1 MQVDGDNTTSTNAKL
16 IVTGSGNVGVGT
28 ANPGTTLDVN
38 GALTNRETEVTV
50 SGNAVTIPANTSMVR
65 ITGTATNSISV
76 TVPAAPKP
84 GQRLIVFNNTVGGF
98 GSVLNSISV
107 PNGKA
112 LEFVYSGGGWQSI
125 NTINAPAILPYASSS
140 PVTLTT
146 IAGGLAGAIVAAFF
160 GDKIRAFFHKKRTP
174 KEETKKHPIITKLWN
189 KYGIAGLGILG
200 TITVGAPI
208 SIAVGT
214 GLNVNL
220 KKLLLWCCLG
230 VIIRCGV
237 FSAIGYYGLQLV

>member
-1 MQVDGDNTTSTNAKL
+1 MFLK
-16 IVTGSGNVGVGT
+16 
-28 ANPGTTLDVN
+28 TL
-38 GALTNRETEVTV
+38 TV
-50 SGNAVTIPANTSMVR
+50 AGLATFEIYAAIPAGFAFGLS
-65 ITGTATNSISV
+65 
-76 TVPAAPKP
+76 PW
-84 GQRLIVFNNTVGGF
+84 LIFF
-98 GSVLNSISV
+98 
-107 PNGKA
+107 
-112 LEFVYSGGGWQSI
+112 
-125 NTINAPAILPYASSS
+125 AS
-140 PVTLTT
+140 

-160 GDKIRAFFHKKRTP
+160 GDKIRAFFHKKRTQ
-174 KEETKKHPIITKLWN
+174 KEETKKHPGITKLWN

-208 SIAVGT
+208 SIGIAT

>member
-1 MQVDGDNTTSTNAKL
+1 MFLK
-16 IVTGSGNVGVGT
+16 
-28 ANPGTTLDVN
+28 TL
-38 GALTNRETEVTV
+38 TV
-50 SGNAVTIPANTSMVR
+50 AGLATFEIYAAIPAGFAFGLS
-65 ITGTATNSISV
+65 
-76 TVPAAPKP
+76 PW
-84 GQRLIVFNNTVGGF
+84 LIFF
-98 GSVLNSISV
+98 
-107 PNGKA
+107 
-112 LEFVYSGGGWQSI
+112 
-125 NTINAPAILPYASSS
+125 AS
-140 PVTLTT
+140 

-174 KEETKKHPIITKLWN
+174 KEETKKHPVITKLWN

-200 TITVGAPI
+200 TFTVGAPI